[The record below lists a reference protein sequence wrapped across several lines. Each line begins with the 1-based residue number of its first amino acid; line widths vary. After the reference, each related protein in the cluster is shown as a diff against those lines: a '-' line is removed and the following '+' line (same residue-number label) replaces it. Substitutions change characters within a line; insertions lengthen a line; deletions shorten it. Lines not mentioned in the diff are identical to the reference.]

1 MEFLKFD
8 AQKCILC
15 GKCVDKCPFGA
26 LRIEHNGITV
36 GDSCR
41 MCGLCVRHC
50 PENAIRFEQRADMV
64 DKEKWRDFLIYVEQE
79 RGDIHPVAFE
89 LIGEARRMAA
99 KVGYKVNCV
108 IVGSAGTAENARKL
122 LPYGVDKVYV
132 YEHSGFEGFRADCYA
147 DAVADCIAAIRPS
160 SVLIGATALGR
171 SLAPRLSTRFHTGL
185 TADCTTLDIKPNSD
199 MVQIRPAFGGN
210 IMAQIAIAKSR
221 PQFATVRYRVM
232 DQASKVECPTGE
244 IVRCNV
250 SDEMASSRIRIL
262 SSEVIEKRK
271 SLEEEDVIVVAG
283 RGVRGEKD
291 VEMCRELADAL
302 GGQLAF
308 TRPMVENGFG
318 DTAHQIGLSGRTVRP
333 KLIITCGVS
342 GAIQFTSCM
351 NGSECIVAINN
362 DPEAQIFKSAHYCI
376 VDDLYQVVPHLTALI
391 RSREDQGQSESDSGS
406 AEKGGE

>member
-1 MEFLKFD
+1 MEFLKFNSK
-8 AQKCILC
+8 KCILC
-15 GKCVDKCPFGA
+15 GQCVEKCPFGA
-26 LRIEHNGITV
+26 LTIEGDGIVV
-36 GDSCR
+36 GDTCR

-50 PENAIRFEQRADMV
+50 PEQAIRFEQRAKAF
-64 DKEKWRDFLIYVEQE
+64 DKEKWRDFLIFVEQE
-79 RGDIHPVAFE
+79 RGDIHPVAYE
-89 LIGEARRMAA
+89 LIGEARKMAP
-99 KVGYKVNCV
+99 KVGYQVNCV
-108 IVGSAGTAENARKL
+108 IVGGAGTEQNAKKL
-122 LPYGVDKVYV
+122 LAYGVDKVFV
-132 YEHSGFEGFRADCYA
+132 YEHEGFEGFRADCYA
-147 DAVADCIAAIRPS
+147 DAVSDCIAQNKPS

-185 TADCTTLDIKPNSD
+185 TADCTTLDIKPNTD
-199 MVQIRPAFGGN
+199 MIQIRPAFGGN

-232 DQASKVECPTGE
+232 DRASRVENPSGE
-244 IVRCNV
+244 IVRCAV
-250 SDEMASSRIRIL
+250 SEHMASSRIKIL
-262 SSEVIEKRK
+262 SSQVIDKQK

-291 VEMCRELADAL
+291 VEMCRELAEAL

-351 NGSECIVAINN
+351 TGSECIVAINN
-362 DPEAQIFKSAHYCI
+362 DPQAQIFKVAHYCI
-376 VDDLYQVVPHLTALI
+376 VDDLYQVVPRLTALLQN
-391 RSREDQGQSESDSGS
+391 R
-406 AEKGGE
+406 KGD